1 MAVVSSYSTLLTA
14 TSDYLARADL
24 TTFLPNFV
32 QNFEERFFRDSQN
45 WGSWM
50 ESALSVVLANN
61 VAALPTDYLG
71 LRIANFSGYMPLK
84 RVTLEQLNERFPRG
98 RSTAGV
104 ATHIARNG
112 ANFIFGPEIQ
122 YGTLSGVYYAKPT
135 ALRSYTT
142 GGADAAAHYLILNAP
157 DLLLY
162 GSLLEA
168 MPFIK
173 KDERIPTWSAAY
185 DVALTAYRSRLMDE
199 QFSGSAPFAVA
210 M

>member
-1 MAVVSSYSTLLTA
+1 MAVITSYTTLLTA
-14 TSDYLARADL
+14 TGDYLARSDL

-50 ESALSVVLANN
+50 ESALSVTLANN

-71 LRIANFSGYMPLK
+71 LRVANFSGYRALK
-84 RVTLEQLNERFPRG
+84 RVTLEQLYDRYPRG
-98 RSTAGV
+98 QGTAGI

-112 ANFIFGPEIQ
+112 SNLVFGPETQ
-122 YGTLSGVYYAKPT
+122 SGTLVGVYYAKPT
-135 ALRSYTT
+135 VLRSFS
-142 GGADAAAHYLILNAP
+142 GDAAAHYLIVNAP

-162 GSLLEA
+162 GALLEA
-168 MPFIK
+168 QPFIK
-173 KDERIPTWSAAY
+173 KDERIPVWAAAY
-185 DVALTAYRSRLMDE
+185 DTAVMAYRDRLMAE
-199 QFSGSAPFAVA
+199 NSSGASPFAVA

>member
-1 MAVVSSYSTLLTA
+1 MAVITSYSTLLTA

-32 QNFEERFFRDSQN
+32 QSFEERFFRDSQN

-71 LRIANFSGYMPLK
+71 LRVANFSGYRALK
-84 RVTLEQLNERFPRG
+84 RVTLEQLYDRFPRG
-98 RSTAGV
+98 RGTAGV

-112 ANFIFGPEIQ
+112 SNLVFGPETQ
-122 YGTLSGVYYAKPT
+122 SGTLSGVYFAKP
-135 ALRSYTT
+135 APLRSYTT
-142 GGADAAAHYLILNAP
+142 GGADAVAHYLILNAP

-185 DVALTAYRSRLMDE
+185 DLALTQYRARLME
-199 QFSGSAPFAVA
+199 ENSSGSSPFTVA